1 MYEKLAYDFGVH
13 MALRDAGLLK
23 LSREIRD
30 DPHKL
35 RNALLTGASGV
46 VPIPL
51 TGAVIGSMLAPEGQ
65 HAAGAVGPAIG
76 GGLGALLGGMT
87 GGSAFGPV
95 GARIGTL
102 LGKGVGAGLGY
113 TAAVD

>member
-1 MYEKLAYDFGVH
+1 MYAKIAYDIGVR
-13 MALRDAGLLK
+13 MALVDAGLLK
-23 LSREIRD
+23 VSRDVRN

-35 RNALLTGASGV
+35 RNALLTGAAGA

-51 TGAVIGSMLAPEGQ
+51 TGALTGSMLAPEGQ

-76 GGLGALLGGMT
+76 GGMGTMLGSMAGSTLG
-87 GGSAFGPV
+87 PR
-95 GARIGTL
+95 GAAIGAM